1 MRKLE
6 TLKVGGFQREGKE
19 KKIAFCKLKSFFFAC
34 YFFIS
39 PFTLHFKDDL
49 ELEVALS

>member
-6 TLKVGGFQREGKE
+6 TLKVGGFQREGK
-19 KKIAFCKLKSFFFAC
+19 KKTIAFCKLKRFFFSC
-34 YFFIS
+34 YFSIS
-39 PFTLHFKDDL
+39 PFPLHFKDDL